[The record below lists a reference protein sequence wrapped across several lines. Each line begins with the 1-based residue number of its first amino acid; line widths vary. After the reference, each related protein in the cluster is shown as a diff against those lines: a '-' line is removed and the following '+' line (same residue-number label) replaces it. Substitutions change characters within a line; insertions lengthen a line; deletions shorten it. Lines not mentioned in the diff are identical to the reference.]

1 MFAYLPMW
9 GQVYICAVAFLLG
22 AVLGSGLNCLAYRIV
37 RQQSWSGSRS
47 KCPHCG
53 ETLRP
58 LDLIPVLSFLLL
70 KGKCR
75 YCGTKLSLRYFLT
88 EVLLGICY
96 VTLLLRFGLSF
107 DTLSAMVLTVC
118 LLALS
123 LVDLEIQIIPNRF
136 LLIPAVVRLIQ
147 LTLQGRLLTGL
158 IPALVFGGG
167 LLVLSLVMDK
177 ILKRDSMGGGDI
189 KLMAVLGLYFS
200 APECLL
206 LLIIACVVGIVV
218 ARVMMS
224 VEEDA
229 PFPFGPALSVA
240 AYITLLIG
248 QQITHWYLSLF

>member
-1 MFAYLPMW
+1 
-9 GQVYICAVAFLLG
+9 
-22 AVLGSGLNCLAYRIV
+22 
-37 RQQSWSGSRS
+37 
-47 KCPHCG
+47 
-53 ETLRP
+53 
-58 LDLIPVLSFLLL
+58 
-70 KGKCR
+70 
-75 YCGTKLSLRYFLT
+75 
-88 EVLLGICY
+88 
-96 VTLLLRFGLSF
+96 
-107 DTLSAMVLTVC
+107 
-118 LLALS
+118 
-123 LVDLEIQIIPNRF
+123 
-136 LLIPAVVRLIQ
+136 VRLIQ
-147 LTLQGRLLTGL
+147 LTLQGRILMGL
-158 IPALVFGGG
+158 IPAIVFGGG
-167 LLVLSLVMDK
+167 LLILSLVMDK